1 MRVLPVVSTT
11 AWSGAPMHHV
21 NLSDSGQTGAANRW
35 DGVPAS
41 PGPSDL
47 RAEWRRRVD
56 AAAAAA
62 FPPAG
67 QLGHGC
73 TAVLRRQ
80 PARLVDGR
88 VEGGYTGVF
97 EIVCCDCGD
106 NPFLDYSHV
115 SARLQ
120 KVRGPFAIA
129 EGIAAYEAHLGIE
142 QVSQCDCVK
151 GS

>member
-1 MRVLPVVSTT
+1 
-11 AWSGAPMHHV
+11 MHHV
-21 NLSDSGQTGAANRW
+21 NGTDNGQARAADRW

-56 AAAAAA
+56 AAAAVA

-67 QLGHGC
+67 QLGHGR
-73 TAVLRRQ
+73 TAVLRSQ
-80 PARLVDGR
+80 PAHLVDGR
-88 VEGGYTGVF
+88 VEGGYTGAF
-97 EIVCCDCGD
+97 EIICCECGD
-106 NPFLDYSHV
+106 NPYLDYLHV

-120 KVRGPFAIA
+120 KIRGPFAIA
-129 EGIAAYEAHLGIE
+129 AGVAAYEAHLGVE
-142 QVSQCDCVK
+142 QASECDCVN

>member
-1 MRVLPVVSTT
+1 ML
-11 AWSGAPMHHV
+11 GEK
-21 NLSDSGQTGAANRW
+21 LSDSGQTRSADRW
-35 DGVPAS
+35 DDVPAPPES
-41 PGPSDL
+41 PDPRD
-47 RAEWRRRVD
+47 EWRRRVD

-97 EIVCCDCGD
+97 EIICCDCGD
-106 NPFLDYSHV
+106 NPYLDYSHV

-129 EGIAAYEAHLGIE
+129 EGLAAYETQLGIE
-142 QVSQCDCVK
+142 QVSRCDCVN
-151 GS
+151 GSA